1 MIAWLETVGEGDFPI
16 GAATEQRW
24 KKIGSICLIAGDPKI
39 GFGELDWWMGAR
51 RKGSIVFEPLWI
63 AVPMI
68 EPAFP
73 FQENFGGGRRRSEFG
88 RFED

>member
-1 MIAWLETVGEGDFPI
+1 VIAGLKTVREGDFPI
-16 GAATEQRW
+16 GAAIEQSW
-24 KKIGSICLIAGDPKI
+24 KKIGSVGLITGDPKI
-39 GFGELDWWMGAR
+39 GFGELDWWTGAR

-63 AVPMI
+63 SVPMA

-73 FQENFGGGRRRSEFG
+73 FQENFGGGRRRSEFR